1 MSLHGQVGRAL
12 SGLRRWKSRLYKVC
26 LSEGKLPSYLGV
38 SYSNCHN
45 LGNHRPGPAWTMTD
59 HKSKVLRYMI
69 TFSYYA
75 STEPLR
81 GSFHRRVLR
90 AKSCRQSVS
99 MLGFLE
105 GQIVSSQ
112 ELHNHES
119 MPAPPP
125 PPRHPRILWDLNG
138 MTLRSGGLSISGLLP
153 HPQALH

>member
-12 SGLRRWKSRLYKVC
+12 SGLRRWKRRLYKVC

-112 ELHNHES
+112 NSIITKLCQHPLPLHGILES
-119 MPAPPP
+119 
-125 PPRHPRILWDLNG
+125 
-138 MTLRSGGLSISGLLP
+138 SGTWMG
-153 HPQALH
+153 